1 MEPDFSRRLSPAVY
15 RGDAFELAQNH
26 LLGAYLCSEIDGE
39 LTAGMITELEV
50 YIGSYD
56 KACHAWPNKKTPR
69 TATMFKPGGCAYV
82 FFVYGMYNQF
92 NVVAGPEGTA
102 NAVLIRSL
110 EPVSG
115 LETMMRRRKCENP
128 ANLTTGPGKLC
139 QALAVTR
146 RATLAETPSG
156 SVPAKAVIL
165 LLPVRGSEL
174 IMPKSIRTS
183 PGVFTLKTTALSAK
197 SKFCGRR
204 TKKRRRG
211 DATYQRTF
219 LQQITPSVNS
229 LP

>member
-50 YIGSYD
+50 YIGSCD

-146 RATLAETPSG
+146 REHDGIDLGGNTVWISPG
-156 SVPAKAVIL
+156 KGGYP

-211 DATYQRTF
+211 MQRINVRF
-219 LQQITPSVNS
+219 CNKKH

>member
-50 YIGSYD
+50 YIGSCD

-146 RATLAETPSG
+146 REHDGINLGGNT
-156 SVPAKAVIL
+156 VWI
-165 LLPVRGSEL
+165 
-174 IMPKSIRTS
+174 S
-183 PGVFTLKTTALSAK
+183 PGKGGYPFVARPRIGIDYAEEYKDKPWRFYIKDNRFV
-197 SKFCGRR
+197 SK
-204 TKKRRRG
+204 K
-211 DATYQRTF
+211 
-219 LQQITPSVNS
+219 
-229 LP
+229 

>member
-15 RGDAFELAQNH
+15 RGDAFELAQNY

-50 YIGSYD
+50 YIGSCD

-115 LETMMRRRKCENP
+115 NDDAPAQIRNSGQPDYRPRK
-128 ANLTTGPGKLC
+128 
-139 QALAVTR
+139 
-146 RATLAETPSG
+146 TLSG
-156 SVPAKAVIL
+156 AGCYP
-165 LLPVRGSEL
+165 P
-174 IMPKSIRTS
+174 RT
-183 PGVFTLKTTALSAK
+183 
-197 SKFCGRR
+197 
-204 TKKRRRG
+204 
-211 DATYQRTF
+211 
-219 LQQITPSVNS
+219 
-229 LP
+229 